1 MMVGERLLVARD
13 KFGIREKILATFVI
27 MALIPLIIMCAVTFV
42 NINSLGDSSV
52 EDSSD
57 ALRTQAITDLTT
69 QTENRAS
76 QCDQFFFDIQQDT
89 QMLTNFANDLY
100 NHPSRYETVGYPSFK
115 YFENTVEY
123 MPEWGYV
130 QTANDQRKGAW
141 ADWDSKVQA
150 CPYLNSSVV
159 SRAEQDPAY
168 ATWLRS
174 EINLTLQ
181 FDHVFKPMYDNNQPN
196 VVLVW
201 MVRHGGLTNSYS
213 DPPLDYGQLLKDGD
227 LTDDWDEDAEDYV
240 TLANNRNNPEK
251 KVIWTDPYYDTVGNG
266 WLVSCIGPIYKGSE
280 FIGTVGIDIQL
291 DTILETVLGISMYK
305 TGHAFLINA
314 DGITIAHQDLDDARD
329 DQMDVDPED
338 IDVDI
343 RNLESGTDAFD
354 DLVDGMDENGKGVET
369 VEYEEGEK
377 NYIGYKKLESTG
389 FILGVVVSE
398 EEVLESVEESKDNIE
413 STTFT
418 TIIGVLVIDA
428 IALVA
433 ILIVGLVMANRIV
446 TPINKMINVADK
458 IGRGE
463 IDDKI
468 MQDKDMQIDAS
479 KAADDEIGS
488 LMKSFT
494 NMVSSINKNMKQ
506 QKDLK
511 KKEEA
516 PIPKKLVQ
524 QINIE
529 IKDSVINR
537 STIGTISGGG
547 GAKQEPSDYCL
558 SCGKDLPGGYSG
570 KFCPH
575 CGDQL

>member
-1 MMVGERLLVARD
+1 MVGERLLVARD

-27 MALIPLIIMCAVTFV
+27 MALIPLIIMCAVTFI

-57 ALRTQAITDLTT
+57 ALRSQAITDLTT

-76 QCDQFFFDIQQDT
+76 QCDQFFFDIQQDA
-89 QMLTNFANDLY
+89 QMLTDFANDVY
-100 NHPSRYETVGYPSFK
+100 NHPGRYETVGYPSFK
-115 YFENTVEY
+115 YLENTVDY

-141 ADWDSKVQA
+141 ADWDGKVQA

-159 SRAEQDPAY
+159 SRAAQDPEY

-181 FDHVFKPMYDNNQPN
+181 FDQVFKPLYDNNQPN

-201 MVRHGGLTNSYS
+201 MVRLGGLTNSYS
-213 DPPLDYGQLLKDGD
+213 DPPLDYGQMLKDGD

-240 TLANNRNNPEK
+240 TLANIRNNPEK

-266 WLVSCIGPIYKGSE
+266 WMVSCIGPIYKGTE
-280 FIGTVGIDIQL
+280 FIGTVGIDVQL

-314 DGITIAHQDLDDARD
+314 EGITIAHQDLDDVRE
-329 DQMDVDPED
+329 DQMDED
-338 IDVDI
+338 EENIDVDI
-343 RNLESGTDAFD
+343 RNLESDTDAFD
-354 DLVDGMDENGKGVET
+354 DLVDGMDAMGKGVET
-369 VEYEEGEK
+369 VEYEDGEK

-468 MQDKDMQIDAS
+468 MQDDGMKIDSS

-511 KKEEA
+511 KKEEQ

-537 STIGTISGGG
+537 STIGAISGGG
-547 GAKQEPSDYCL
+547 GAQQESSDYCL
-558 SCGKDLPGGYSG
+558 SCGKDMPAGFSG
-570 KFCPH
+570 KHCPH
-575 CGDQL
+575 CGDEM